1 MTRCRLCFVILFLP
15 LCLFSAVPRLRT
27 FNAFADFSRA
37 RLQGITVLAEGSF
50 TLGARPR
57 LLLDSGDPYIWSV
70 VADRKGNLYLGSGND
85 GRIYRISPAGDS
97 TLFFDAPE
105 LEVYALTMGPDD
117 RLYAAT
123 SPRGKVYQIDA
134 SGRSRVFFEPKENY
148 IWALAWDRERR
159 LLVATGDK
167 ARIYQVSADGRGEAI
182 ATLTQAHVR
191 CLAVDGN
198 GVIYAGSSGSGCVYR
213 LASDRSPFLLFDTQ
227 LEEVNSLALWSD
239 GALLAAACGGTSAG
253 FVPTAPTVQTRTA
266 AAAGESAPQTTPET
280 TLETM
285 SLTIERALPS
295 GVESSLFVI
304 DAAGYGKNIWNQPG
318 EQVQVLA
325 NDGVDSPLV
334 GTGPKGNLYCV
345 QRNGETSL
353 LFSASSGHISA
364 LASVRGRPLIVA
376 TSNPG
381 WCYALETGT
390 IASGSYESETIDAG
404 MISTWGALS
413 WKGRP
418 NAGTVQFYTRSGN
431 ASNPEN
437 SWSAWSPLQKDGEVL
452 RISSPAARFLQ
463 FRCDLAAGGEEKP
476 VVEEITV
483 SYLQTNRPPEIT
495 AVMVFPQNDYYSPGE
510 SATDK
515 QESDGLVYP
524 AALGKSEKKKG
535 WRTVQWLFEDANLDG
550 LSFSL
555 FYQREGDALWHTL
568 VQDLQSNIHS
578 WDSSQMEDGVYR
590 LKVQAS
596 DRPSVPE
603 PLALTAEK
611 TSDAFVIDNTAPLIS
626 FSPGVST
633 RQILCRIQDSGN
645 LIDSIEYSLNAQG
658 WKKIYPQ
665 DGICDSRQELIA
677 VMIPESFTG
686 SVQLGVKAGDAA
698 GNFQVAHTKIRV
710 GR

>member
-1 MTRCRLCFVILFLP
+1 MIRCRFCFAMLFLP
-15 LCLFSAVPRLRT
+15 LCLFSATPRQRT

-57 LLLDSGDPYIWSV
+57 LLLDTGDPYIWSV
-70 VADRKGNLYLGSGND
+70 VADRKGNVYLGTGND
-85 GRIYRISPAGDS
+85 GRIYRVSPTGDS

-123 SPRGKVYQIDA
+123 SPRGQVYQIDA
-134 SGRSRVFFEPKENY
+134 NGRSRAFFKPTENY

-159 LLVATGDK
+159 LLVATGDQ
-167 ARIYQVSADGRGEAI
+167 ARIYRVSPDGRGEVI
-182 ATLTQAHVR
+182 ATLKQTHVR
-191 CLAVDGN
+191 CLAVDGD

-213 LASDRSPFLLFDTQ
+213 LASDGSPFLLFDTQ

-253 FVPTAPTVQTRTA
+253 FVPTTPTVQPRTT
-266 AAAGESAPQTTPET
+266 AAAGESAPQTAPET

-295 GVESSLFVI
+295 SVESSLFVI
-304 DAAGYGKNIWNQPG
+304 DAAGYGKNIWNQAG

-325 NDGVDSPLV
+325 SDGAEGLLA
-334 GTGPKGNLYCV
+334 GTGPKGNLYRV

-353 LFSASSGHISA
+353 LFSANSGHLSA
-364 LASVRGRPLIVA
+364 LAGVRGRPLIVA

-381 WCYALETGT
+381 WGYSLETGT
-390 IASGSYESETIDAG
+390 GGSGSYESETIDAG
-404 MISTWGALS
+404 MISAWGTLS
-413 WKGRP
+413 WKGRQ

-431 ASNPEN
+431 AANPEN
-437 SWSAWSPLQKDGEVL
+437 SWSAWAPLQKDGTVL
-452 RISSPAARFLQ
+452 RISSPVARFLQ
-463 FRCDLAAGGEEKP
+463 FRCDLAAGGAEKP

-495 AVMVFPQNDYYSPGE
+495 AVLVFPQNDYYSPAE

-515 QESDGLVYP
+515 GESAGLVYP

-555 FYQREGDALWHTL
+555 FYQREGDALWHAL
-568 VQDLQSNIHS
+568 AQDLQSNIHS

-596 DRPSVPE
+596 DRPTVPE
-603 PLALTAEK
+603 PLALSAEK
-611 TSDAFVIDNTAPLIS
+611 VSDAFIIDNTAPQIS
-626 FSPGVST
+626 FLSGASG
-633 RQILCRIQDSGN
+633 RQILCRIQDSSS

-665 DGICDSRQELIA
+665 DGICDSRQESIA
-677 VMIPESFTG
+677 VMIPESFAG
-686 SVQLGVKAGDAA
+686 SVEVGVKAADAA
-698 GNFQVAHTKIRV
+698 GNFQVAHTEVQV

>member
-1 MTRCRLCFVILFLP
+1 LFG
-15 LCLFSAVPRLRT
+15 ATPRLRT

-57 LLLDSGDPYIWSV
+57 LLLDTGDPYIWSV
-70 VADRKGNLYLGSGND
+70 AGDRKGNLYLGSGND

-105 LEVYALTMGPDD
+105 LEVYALIMGPDD

-123 SPRGKVYQIDA
+123 SPHGKVYQIDA
-134 SGRSRVFFEPKENY
+134 DGKARVFFAPKENY

-167 ARIYQVSADGRGEAI
+167 ACIYRVAADGRAEAI
-182 ATLTQAHVR
+182 AALTQAHVR

-213 LASDRSPFLLFDTQ
+213 LAPDRPPFLLFDTQ
-227 LEEVNSLALWSD
+227 LEEVNSLALWPD
-239 GALLAAACGGTSAG
+239 GALLAAACAG
-253 FVPTAPTVQTRTA
+253 AGAGSVPTTPAVPMRT
-266 AAAGESAPQTTPET
+266 AAAGESASQTAPEK

-285 SLTIERALPS
+285 NLTIERAFPPS
-295 GVESSLFVI
+295 IESSLFVI

-334 GTGPKGNLYCV
+334 GTGPRGNLYRV

-353 LFSASSGHISA
+353 LFSANTGHISA
-364 LASVRGRPLIVA
+364 LAGVPGRPLIVA

-381 WCYALETGT
+381 WCYSLETAG
-390 IASGSYESETIDAG
+390 AGAGGSYESETIDAG

-437 SWSAWSPLQKDGEVL
+437 SWSPWSPLQKDGEVL

-463 FRCDLAAGGEEKP
+463 FRCDLAAGGAEKP
-476 VVEEITV
+476 VVEEIAV
-483 SYLQTNRPPEIT
+483 SYLQINRPPEIT
-495 AVMVFPQNDYYSPGE
+495 AVLVFPPNDYYSPGE

-515 QESDGLVYP
+515 QESAGLVYP

-555 FYQREGDALWHTL
+555 FYQREGDAHWYALA
-568 VQDLQSNIHS
+568 QDLQSNIHS
-578 WDSSQMEDGVYR
+578 WDSSQMEDGLYR
-590 LKVQAS
+590 VKVQAS
-596 DRPSVPE
+596 ERPTVPE

-611 TSDAFVIDNTAPLIS
+611 NSDAFVIDNTPPQIS
-626 FSPGVST
+626 FSPGASG

-645 LIDSIEYSLNAQG
+645 PIDSIEYCLNAQG
-658 WKKIYPQ
+658 WKKMYPQ
-665 DGICDSRQELIA
+665 DGICDSRQESIV

-698 GNFQVAHTKIRV
+698 GNFQVAHTKVQV